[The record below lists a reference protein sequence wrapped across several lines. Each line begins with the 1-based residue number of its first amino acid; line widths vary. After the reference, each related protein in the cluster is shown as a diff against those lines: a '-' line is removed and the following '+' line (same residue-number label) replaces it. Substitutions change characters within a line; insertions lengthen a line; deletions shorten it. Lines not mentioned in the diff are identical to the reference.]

1 MIENKKTS
9 IMKIQN
15 YFLFTLL
22 PLLSSCC
29 NHTPQIKQLES
40 RIDSLLT
47 VISSQDSTMAIM
59 QVELDGYRYDPNLLL
74 TEIKKNYSAKDYE
87 QLDNNYAFLIQ
98 YHSASS
104 EAAAAERIKQQA
116 ERDKE
121 TARKRAE
128 AEAAR
133 EEAARKARMKPIEKI
148 MEKYG
153 CSYDEAYR
161 VLHHEVVLGMTA
173 ELCRASWGKP
183 RDINRSTGSWGVH
196 EQWCYSSGNYLYF
209 EDGILTS
216 IQN

>member
-1 MIENKKTS
+1 
-9 IMKIQN
+9 MKIQN
-15 YFLFTLL
+15 VFLMALL
-22 PLLSSCC
+22 PLVSSCC
-29 NHTPQIKQLES
+29 NHVPQIKQLES
-40 RIDSLLT
+40 RIDSLLS
-47 VISSQDSTMAIM
+47 VISCQDSTMALM

-74 TEIKKNYSAKDYE
+74 VEIKKNYSAKDYE
-87 QLDNNYAFLIQ
+87 QLDKNYAFLIQ
-98 YHSASS
+98 YHSAST
-104 EAAAAERIKQQA
+104 EATAAERIKQQA

-133 EEAARKARMKPIEKI
+133 AEAARKARMKPIEKI

-153 CSYDEAYR
+153 CSRSDADR
-161 VLHHEVVLGMTA
+161 VLHHEVILGMTA

-183 RDINRSTGSWGVH
+183 RDINKSTGSWGVH

-209 EDGILTS
+209 ENGILTS

>member
-1 MIENKKTS
+1 MKT
-9 IMKIQN
+9 QN
-15 YFLFTLL
+15 LLLVVLL
-22 PLLSSCC
+22 PFVSSCC
-29 NHTPQIKQLES
+29 NHAPQITQLES
-40 RIDSLLT
+40 RIDSLHT
-47 VISSQDSTMAIM
+47 IIGCQDSTMALM

-87 QLDNNYAFLIQ
+87 QLDTNYAFLIQ
-98 YHSASS
+98 YHPAST
-104 EAAAAERIKQQA
+104 EATAAERIKQQA

-153 CSYDEAYR
+153 CSHDEAYR